1 METLGELVGF
11 DLFTKFDEDMIVI
24 EKWNP
29 KKPVTA
35 IYFDGEKEQYN
46 VKRFLVEPTDKK
58 VLFITEHEKSF
69 LEIVSTDWLPQIQ
82 LNFAKIKG
90 TEKDSEILNLEQ
102 FIAIKGLKAIGNR
115 LTTNKIKNID
125 LLEPL
130 PFEEVQE
137 PIIDNQESN
146 DELILNDNISDFS
159 PEEKILESSSSTDN
173 EKELTTILPKQKAK
187 PIKDVLDDDE
197 ENQMTLF

>member
-1 METLGELVGF
+1 MDLEVLKKKLSTYRGEGGRIRGVGD
-11 DLFTKFDEDMIVI
+11 DL
-24 EKWNP
+24 
-29 KKPVTA
+29 
-35 IYFDGEKEQYN
+35 
-46 VKRFLVEPTDKK
+46 L
-58 VLFITEHEKSF
+58 
-69 LEIVSTDWLPQIQ
+69 LEILTAWEQWTGP
-82 LNFAKIKG
+82 AKH
-90 TEKDSEILNLEQ
+90 
-102 FIAIKGLKAIGNR
+102 FYKAIGCSQKGMASMIGKAKKLKR
-115 LTTNKIKNID
+115 
-125 LLEPL
+125 EGHSL